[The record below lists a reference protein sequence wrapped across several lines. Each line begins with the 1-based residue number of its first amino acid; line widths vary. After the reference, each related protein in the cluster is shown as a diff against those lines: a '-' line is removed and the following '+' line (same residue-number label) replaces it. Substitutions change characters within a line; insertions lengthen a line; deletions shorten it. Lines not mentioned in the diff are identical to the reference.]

1 MADMCYRK
9 HFIKLLKLH
18 FNIITLP
25 QLWFWVTSVAF
36 GVIKWLKEKKYIYI
50 YIYIYAGVLSAT
62 HRLVEVWA
70 WQHNTD

>member
-1 MADMCYRK
+1 MCYRK
-9 HFIKLLKLH
+9 HFIKLLKLQ

-25 QLWFWVTSVAF
+25 QLWFRVTSVAF
-36 GVIKWLKEKKYIYI
+36 GVIKWLKEKN

-70 WQHNTD
+70 YWQHNTD